1 MKKLLK
7 RFLLIGAIV
16 AIVRLGM
23 TSYDQ
28 KKTLAEL
35 EEEKRQKETDLVNLD
50 METKSLE
57 EELENADSLE
67 FVEKIAREKL
77 RMVGP
82 DDLIYI
88 GSETE
93 ETEGD

>member
-35 EEEKRQKETDLVNLD
+35 EEEKKQKETDLVNLD

-57 EELENADSLE
+57 EEIENADSLE

-88 GSETE
+88 GSEVE
-93 ETEGD
+93 ESEED